1 MAKVYTGKD
10 GRLLIDGTEQIKV
23 TNWSLTGNLETLET
37 TSLGDSQRTFVPG
50 VQEFN
55 GSATLLYYNTSD
67 NQGFSLNPGAERNDA
82 ATALKKVL
90 KISGVTDSDTVDLRL
105 RLVEGA
111 TNHDVRLTAYITSVS
126 FGASVGEVSSAQI
139 SFQGTGALTEVTI

>member
-1 MAKVYTGKD
+1 MAKAYTGKD
-10 GRLLIDGTEQIKV
+10 GRLLLDGTDQIKV
-23 TNWSLTGNLETLET
+23 TNWSMTGNLETLET
-37 TSLGDSQRTFVPG
+37 TSLGDSQRTFAPG

-55 GSATLLYYNTSD
+55 GSATLLYYNDGT
-67 NQGFSLNPGAERNDA
+67 GRNDA
-82 ATALKKVL
+82 ATALKKIL
-90 KISGVTDSDTVDLRL
+90 KIAGVTDSDTVDLRL
-105 RLVEGA
+105 RLVEGN

>member
-23 TNWSLTGNLETLET
+23 SNWTLTGSLEVLET
-37 TSLGDSQRTFVPG
+37 TTLGDSQRTYVPG

-55 GSATLLYYNTSD
+55 GSASLLYYNDGTD
-67 NQGFSLNPGAERNDA
+67 RNDA

-90 KISGVTDSDTVDLRL
+90 KVSGITDSDTVTMTL
-105 RLVEGA
+105 RLVEGT
-111 TNHDVRLTAYITSVS
+111 TNHDVQLTAYITSVS
-126 FGASVGEVSSAQI
+126 FGASVGEVSRADI
-139 SFQGTGALTEVTI
+139 SFQGTGALTTVTI

>member
-23 TNWSLTGNLETLET
+23 SNWSLTGSLEVLET
-37 TSLGDSQRTFVPG
+37 TTLGDNQRTYAPG

-55 GSATLLYYNTSD
+55 GSASLIYYNDGTD
-67 NQGFSLNPGAERNDA
+67 RNDA

-90 KISGVTDSDTVDLRL
+90 KVDGITDSDTVTLTL
-105 RLVEGA
+105 RLVEGS
-111 TNHDVRLTAYITSVS
+111 TNHDVKLTAYITSVS
-126 FGASVGEVSSAQI
+126 FGASVGEISKAEI
-139 SFQGTGALTEVTI
+139 SFQATGALTSVTI

>member
-1 MAKVYTGKD
+1 MAKVYTGRD
-10 GRLLIDGTEQIKV
+10 GRLLLDGIEQIKV
-23 TNWSLTGNLETLET
+23 TNWQLTGSLEMLET
-37 TSLGDSQRTFVPG
+37 TSLGESQRTYTPG

-55 GSATLLYYNTSD
+55 GSATLLYYNDGT
-67 NQGFSLNPGAERNDA
+67 GRNDA

-90 KISGVTDSDTVDLRL
+90 RVSGISGGDTVDMRL
-105 RLVEGA
+105 RLVEGS
-111 TNHDVRLTAYITSVS
+111 TDHDVRLTTYITSVS